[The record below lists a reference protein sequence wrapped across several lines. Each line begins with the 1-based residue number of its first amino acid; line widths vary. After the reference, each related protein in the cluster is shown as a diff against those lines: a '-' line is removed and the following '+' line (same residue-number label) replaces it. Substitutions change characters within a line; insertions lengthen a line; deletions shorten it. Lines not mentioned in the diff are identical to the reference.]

1 MHPTTL
7 HEVYGNVKKSDNF
20 RQQRPSHFA
29 QCTIQTGTQN
39 QADHTFGS
47 AFCLPL
53 AGLSFFCRSL
63 PTRITHET
71 YSAHLQH
78 KIPLAKT
85 RPMRKQRGVSLAD
98 RASRVRLS
106 TYTFTHTPGQLRE
119 LLAWTRTRAR
129 EAYASFPR
137 MLYSRREIFRGRSL
151 SKTDRDSSFA
161 IS

>member
-1 MHPTTL
+1 MHPTTR
-7 HEVYGNVKKSDNF
+7 HAVYGNVKKAIIFANKDRLTLHNAQFIRARKTKLTIHLVPRSLSLWLVF
-20 RQQRPSHFA
+20 R
-29 QCTIQTGTQN
+29 
-39 QADHTFGS
+39 
-47 AFCLPL
+47 
-53 AGLSFFCRSL
+53 FCRSL
-63 PTRITHET
+63 PTRISRET

-78 KIPLAKT
+78 EIPLAKT

-151 SKTDRDSSFA
+151 SQTPDRGSSFA